1 MYIIYMDFVH
11 IRYIYTRW
19 ISKFIYKICLLE
31 PNIRQPPAMYSVG
44 LLVGGRNMRLVNEF

>member
-19 ISKFIYKICLLE
+19 ISQFIYKICLLE